1 VHRPTFAGSIAALGA
16 AALLACG
23 TGGGRG
29 GSDLP
34 SQSSSQPAWRVRDT
48 GLRCVTHPCFSLEA
62 APLAGGAPE
71 PVSDLDLDA
80 LDLSAAGRDSVLAA
94 VRGEGVSLRGVI
106 EIVPEAGPAGDARVL
121 RASALVPAR

>member
-23 TGGGRG
+23 TSGGG

-71 PVSDLDLDA
+71 SVSDLDLDA
-80 LDLSAAGRDSVLAA
+80 LDLSAAARDSVLAA
-94 VRGEGVSLRGVI
+94 VNREGVSLRGVI
-106 EIVPEAGPAGDARVL
+106 EVVPDAGPAGDARVL
-121 RASALVPAR
+121 RASALVPGR

>member
-1 VHRPTFAGSIAALGA
+1 MHRSTFTRCLAALGA

-23 TGGGRG
+23 TGAGAG

-34 SQSSSQPAWRVRDT
+34 SQSSSQPAWRVHDT

-71 PVSDLDLDA
+71 SVSDLDLDA
-80 LDLSAAGRDSVLAA
+80 LDLSAAARDSVLAA
-94 VRGEGVSLRGVI
+94 VHEGGVSLRGVI
-106 EIVPEAGPAGDARVL
+106 EVVPDAGPAGDARVF
-121 RASALVPAR
+121 RASALVPGR

>member
-1 VHRPTFAGSIAALGA
+1 MHRPTFAGWIAGLGA

-23 TGGGRG
+23 TGGGGG

-71 PVSDLDLDA
+71 SVSDLDLDA
-80 LDLSAAGRDSVLAA
+80 LDLSATARDSVLAA
-94 VRGEGVSLRGVI
+94 VNREGVSLRGVI
-106 EIVPEAGPAGDARVL
+106 EVVPDAGPAGDARVL
-121 RASALVPAR
+121 RAGALVPGR

>member
-1 VHRPTFAGSIAALGA
+1 VHRPTFAGSIAGLGA

-23 TGGGRG
+23 TGGGG

-71 PVSDLDLDA
+71 SVSDLDLDA
-80 LDLSAAGRDSVLAA
+80 LDLSAAARDSVLAA
-94 VRGEGVSLRGVI
+94 VHGEGVSLRGVI
-106 EIVPEAGPAGDARVL
+106 EVVPDAGPAGDARVL
-121 RASALVPAR
+121 RASALVPGR